1 MRRWVMTGAVAD
13 VTLLVWLM
21 AAAPVLAGSAVT
33 AGARLAAGSGDAG
46 GSIRSEMATVNAS
59 PSSFQEVTA
68 AFTATPTTGSLGVA
82 VEASRATFS
91 TTEAIEFNAVLFE
104 SGLAGTTANLQLF
117 VFDPRGRLMAGGFL
131 SNGVTAPSDRTGF
144 FIQLGPGSV
153 PVGRL
158 KWLMVI
164 FDAFGNAFV
173 TPFQALVVTRQ

>member
-1 MRRWVMTGAVAD
+1 MRRWVTTGVLTAVP
-13 VTLLVWLM
+13 LLVWLM
-21 AAAPVLAGSAVT
+21 AAVPVFPGSSVT
-33 AGARLAAGSGDAG
+33 AGARPAAGG
-46 GSIRSEMATVNAS
+46 GTARSIPSESAQPV

-91 TTEAIEFNAVLFE
+91 TTEVIEFNAVLFE
-104 SGLAGTTANLQLF
+104 PGLAGTQGNLQLF
-117 VFDPRGRLMAGGFL
+117 VFDPRGRLVAGGFF

-173 TPFQALVVTRQ
+173 TPFQALEVQ

>member
-1 MRRWVMTGAVAD
+1 MRRWVTTGVLTAVRP
-13 VTLLVWLM
+13 LVWLM
-21 AAAPVLAGSAVT
+21 VAVPVFAGSSVPS
-33 AGARLAAGSGDAG
+33 GARPAAGG
-46 GSIRSEMATVNAS
+46 GTARSIPSESAQPV
-59 PSSFQEVTA
+59 PSAFQEVTA

-91 TTEAIEFNAVLFE
+91 TTEVIEFNAVLFE
-104 SGLAGTTANLQLF
+104 PGLAGTTANLQLF
-117 VFDPRGRLMAGGFL
+117 VFDPRGRLVAGGFF

-173 TPFQALVVTRQ
+173 TPFQALEVQ